1 MPRRLHKP
9 TYEPEDDC
17 RTPVTF
23 SAVLLQNGE
32 VQAKTAFLVHRSHL
46 ETDHQLLSGREDVLR
61 KGNGALEVA
70 RNTTVL
76 DASVLLDKNL
86 SVFLQGLKADQLDGS
101 QLLGRRWRKSTTSA
115 ACPTPTARISEG
127 DHESAT
133 SLLAPLPR
141 QVFFTEIG
149 AARGTAS

>member
-1 MPRRLHKP
+1 M
-9 TYEPEDDC
+9 
-17 RTPVTF
+17 
-23 SAVLLQNGE
+23 LLQNGE

-115 ACPTPTARISEG
+115 AAGHQPRGSQRG
-127 DHESAT
+127 DQESAT
-133 SLLAPLPR
+133 SLFAPLPR
-141 QVFFTEIG
+141 LVFFTEIG
-149 AARGTAS
+149 TARGTAS